1 LPTRLD
7 LGEAPEGILELS
19 NEEILEEF
27 IATLEAAGASP
38 DTVKAYRAAIED
50 FLEFLGDKPLSEVG
64 LRDIIQWRNHRLRN
78 GFPKARTRDRKGWQT
93 TLHYY
98 TLFIRRFFEWLG
110 INIKVPKVKKPPRRI
125 DALTPSETNALYQAA
140 KDPLDKLILKLFLD
154 TGLRSRELLG
164 LRVMDI
170 DFDEQVI
177 VVYETKYGRERK
189 VIVTRETL
197 EMIRSWITLNNLKLR
212 DKIIPL
218 TYSGLYKRIKRLAK
232 RAGVPLHKVR
242 PHVLRHTFATMALRR
257 GMSLIALQRLLGHT
271 DIKTTQIYT
280 HLTIE
285 DIKKEY
291 LRTMSNP
298 ASSFRLCSKCG
309 RQIPL
314 EANFCPYCGTP
325 LRTNNSIGEEIVDTY

>member
-1 LPTRLD
+1 MPSRLD

-27 IATLEAAGASP
+27 IAALEAAGASP
-38 DTVKAYRAAIED
+38 DTVKAYKAAIGD
-50 FLEFLGDKPLSEVG
+50 FLEFLGDKPLSEVR
-64 LRDIIQWRNHRLRN
+64 LKDIIQWRNHRLRN
-78 GFPKARTRDRKGWQT
+78 GFPKARTKDKKGWQT

-110 INIKVPKVKKPPRRI
+110 INIKVPKVKKPLRRI
-125 DALTPSETNALYQAA
+125 DALTPSEINALYQAA
-140 KDPLDKLILKLFLD
+140 RDPLDKLILKLLLD

-177 VVYETKYGRERK
+177 LVYEAKYGRERK
-189 VIVTRETL
+189 VLVTSETL
-197 EMIRSWITLNNLKLR
+197 EMIRSWIILNNLEPR

-218 TYSGLYKRIKRLAK
+218 TYSGLYKRIKRLAR

-242 PHVLRHTFATMALRR
+242 PHVLRHTFATTALRR
-257 GMSLIALQRLLGHT
+257 GMSIIALQKLLGHT

-298 ASSFRLCSKCG
+298 EPSLRLCQRCG

-314 EANFCPYCGTP
+314 EANFCPYCGAP
-325 LRTNNSIGEEIVDTY
+325 LRASNPVGEEIIH